1 MGNWDWIISFVIIL
15 FLILVIW
22 SKVERQSIADTLNDI
37 KEFIIGFK
45 EDATPEG
52 VIMTN

>member
-1 MGNWDWIISFVIIL
+1 MGQWDWIISAGIIL
-15 FLILVIW
+15 FLILIIW
-22 SKVERQSIADTLNDI
+22 SKIEQQHIRDTLEDI

-52 VIMTN
+52 VIITN